1 MILIQNITFRNIG
14 LVSASRLYVIL
25 FHDNMA
31 TNQFIARHH
40 QELIFHNG
48 ASTVNDTKSMRAQF
62 LTKRE
67 KYILFFIYLFFSQFG

>member
-1 MILIQNITFRNIG
+1 
-14 LVSASRLYVIL
+14 
-25 FHDNMA
+25 MA

-48 ASTVNDTKSMRAQF
+48 ASTVNDTKAMRAQF

-67 KYILFFIYLFFSQFG
+67 KYILLLIYLFFSQFG

>member
-48 ASTVNDTKSMRAQF
+48 AYTVNDTKLMRAHF

-67 KYILFFIYLFFSQFG
+67 KYILLLIYLFFSQFG

>member
-1 MILIQNITFRNIG
+1 
-14 LVSASRLYVIL
+14 
-25 FHDNMA
+25 MA

-48 ASTVNDTKSMRAQF
+48 APTVNDTKSMRAQF

-67 KYILFFIYLFFSQFG
+67 EYILFFIYLFFSQFG